1 MSDLM
6 AEMSKLMAVAV
17 TADNQEEVNTEL
29 AKLHEE
35 MAQIQRQIDAE
46 KTRMA
51 DQQAHIDEEVE
62 RLKLEA

>member
-17 TADNQEEVNTEL
+17 VTDNHAKVNTKL
-29 AKLHEE
+29 AKIREE

-51 DQQAHIDEEVE
+51 D
-62 RLKLEA
+62 R